1 LLGYQAG
8 APRDDRGLLVQI
20 KITQIKRGGLSA
32 PLVERNSENLS
43 YSFCINF
50 DLPSSFCI
58 NFDLPSPTDF
68 PDLFAVICQGFSGK
82 TAERGV
88 DKIVGRQ
95 GILID
100 IFKSRCA

>member
-50 DLPSSFCI
+50 DLPS
-58 NFDLPSPTDF
+58 PTDF